1 MDMKD
6 DLPEN
11 FDLDDILKEFS
22 DGTVSASS
30 ETVPEFD
37 GILAELSEISTE
49 KPQDPAEATI
59 AFTPET
65 ASEVPVPEAPVSE
78 EPTQMLPDAAPL
90 DAPTLALPDAAPAA
104 EADTQRMEELPVPDL
119 DPLMEQM
126 PELNL
131 YENAAPSAPESEA
144 VPSLEPDY
152 RTKLRELKRKL
163 IAGPEKIYYEL
174 SEIGIGKLQIGI
186 IANLLVLAVCILA
199 TTLFAMGRVPE
210 NRMKL
215 MVFSQVLAMM
225 LSGLMGCYL
234 MMDGLG
240 DLFRGKFTT
249 NTMLLITFCACL
261 ADGYYCIEELR
272 VPCCAAF
279 TLEMTMAMIARMHTR
294 NTEMSQL
301 DTMRK
306 AGHLT
311 SLVREPDYYEG
322 RTAIL
327 RGEGDVDDFMET
339 YLRTPGPVKF
349 QRVYLV
355 FALLVCIAIAVF
367 AGMLNSIS
375 MGVQIF
381 ADALLV
387 AVPASFFVALTR
399 PTALLEKR
407 LHMVGTVICGWQG
420 VKRLCSKAVFPLT
433 DDDLFPKGSTK
444 LNGVKFYSTRSP
456 DTVISYTASLILH
469 AGGGLE
475 TVFRNLL
482 RSRNGNLY
490 PVSNFQ
496 DYGGGGIGGE
506 VDGMPVL
513 IGSMDFLQDM
523 GVIIP
528 QGTMVSQ
535 AVYAAI
541 DGELCAVVAISYA
554 KMRSAA
560 AGLVSLCGCRKIKPL
575 LLAGDFMLTEDFI
588 RSKFNV
594 SSRKV
599 AMPDKATRAE
609 LLKRKADPESA
620 VLALTTRPDLVS
632 SAYAVSG
639 ANALR
644 TSCRLGIAVH
654 LLGGIL
660 GMVIMLALAY
670 LGSNELLIPTNI
682 LLYQLIWLIP
692 GWLATEWARV
702 V

>member
-1 MDMKD
+1 MDIKD
-6 DLPEN
+6 DLPEDFN
-11 FDLDDILKEFS
+11 LDDIMKEFS
-22 DGTVSASS
+22 EGGD
-30 ETVPEFD
+30 VPV
-37 GILAELSEISTE
+37 STE
-49 KPQDPAEATI
+49 ADPELTSIISDLAAIPAEAPDTS
-59 AFTPET
+59 A
-65 ASEVPVPEAPVSE
+65 A
-78 EPTQMLPDAAPL
+78 EPTISFQPESASAGAVSADAPAVT
-90 DAPTLALPDAAPAA
+90 DAPTQVLSIAA
-104 EADTQRMEELPVPDL
+104 ELAKPNNAPTQRFDLTAEPEEI
-119 DPLMEQM
+119 MEQM
-126 PELNL
+126 PNL
-131 YENAAPSAPESEA
+131 PLFDEPVPVADPEP
-144 VPSLEPDY
+144 VPEQTAEPDY

-163 IAGPEKIYYEL
+163 ISGPEKLYYDL

-186 IANLLVLAVCILA
+186 CANLIVLAVCVLA
-199 TTLFAMGRVPE
+199 ASLFALGRVPD

-215 MVFSQVLAMM
+215 LIFSQVLAML

-234 MMDGLG
+234 MLDGLG
-240 DLFRGKFTT
+240 DLLHGKFTL
-249 NTMLLITFCACL
+249 NTMLTITFCACL
-261 ADGYYCIEELR
+261 ADSYYCLQELR

-279 TLEMTMAMIARMHTR
+279 TLEMTMAMLARMHTR

-306 AGHLT
+306 AGRLT
-311 SLVREPDYYEG
+311 SIVKEPDYYEG
-322 RTAIL
+322 RTGIL
-327 RGEGDVDDFMET
+327 RGEGDVDDFMDT
-339 YLRTPGPVKF
+339 YAKTPGPVKV
-349 QRVYLV
+349 QRVFALL
-355 FALLVCIAIAVF
+355 ALLVCIGIAVF
-367 AGMLNSIS
+367 AGMLHSIS

-381 ADALLV
+381 ATSLLV
-387 AVPASFFVALTR
+387 AVPASYFVAQTR
-399 PTALLEKR
+399 PAALLEKR

-420 VKRLCSKAVFPLT
+420 VKKLCGKAVFPLT

-482 RSRNGNLY
+482 ASRNGYQY

-513 IGSMDFLQDM
+513 VGSMEFLQDM
-523 GVIIP
+523 GVVIP

-560 AGLVSLCGCRKIKPL
+560 AGLVSLCGCRRVKPV

-594 SSRKV
+594 STRKV
-599 AMPDKATRAE
+599 AMPDKAVRAE
-609 LLKRKADPESA
+609 LLQHKPQPDAA
-620 VLALTTRPDLVS
+620 VLALATRADLVS

-639 ANALR
+639 ASALR
-644 TSCRLGIAVH
+644 NACRVGNFIH
-654 LLGGIL
+654 ILGGLL

-670 LGSNELLIPTNI
+670 LGSTELLTPTNV
-682 LLYQLIWLIP
+682 LLYQLVWLIP
-692 GWLATEWARV
+692 GWLATEWTRV